1 MNIPGSTD
9 AELIA
14 AWDRGRRAGLEE
26 AREEGRK
33 EGKAEALAI
42 IRARISDLASIDDH
56 WATHRLRALREI
68 AEEIEAEE

>member
-1 MNIPGSTD
+1 MNYIPSTIL
-9 AELIA
+9 AELEA
-14 AWDRGRRAGLEE
+14 AKK
-26 AREEGRK
+26 EGRK

-56 WATHRLRALREI
+56 WAAHRLRALREI

>member
-1 MNIPGSTD
+1 MID
-9 AELIA
+9 AKL
-14 AWDRGRRAGLEE
+14 WDAYNAGK
-26 AREEGRK
+26 K